1 MTIIPRLAS
10 RTFFRVRVGILL
22 AVLGFVLLWAWRDVR
37 SRRGRNAWDRPLSVA
52 IVLVRHG
59 QLDGNAVG
67 AFRKRIASLESRV
80 TDEFQRYRPGPM
92 HPFVFTFAGPV
103 DVAESP
109 PKASGDG
116 VFDAVKHSW
125 ELWRWTARVDR
136 DAALVTSVF
145 DSRIYVVAR
154 LPVNARQLF
163 IEGESEEGGRIGTV
177 EVELDAS
184 MADFAL
190 FVTAHELFHT
200 VGASDKYD
208 AAGRTL
214 VPEGLAEP
222 ERVPLYPQRF
232 AEVMARNRP
241 LAPGIEEP
249 PADLNELAVGPATAQ
264 EIGWLR

>member
-1 MTIIPRLAS
+1 MTLTPRLAS

-22 AVLGFVLLWAWRDVR
+22 ALLGFVLLWAWRDVR

-52 IVLVRHG
+52 IVLVRHKK
-59 QLDGNAVG
+59 LTDNAVA
-67 AFRKRIASLESRV
+67 AFRERIASLDDRMN
-80 TDEFQRYRPGPM
+80 DEFRRYRPGTI
-92 HPFVFTFAGPV
+92 HPFIFTFAGPV
-103 DVAESP
+103 DVAAGP
-109 PKASGDG
+109 PKASGEG
-116 VFDAVKHSW
+116 VFDAAKQSW
-125 ELWRWTARVDR
+125 ALWRWTSRVDR
-136 DAALVTSVF
+136 DTALDASAF
-145 DSRIYVVAR
+145 DSRIYVAAR
-154 LPVNARQLF
+154 PPVNARQLF
-163 IEGESEEGGRIGTV
+163 IEGESEEGGRVGTV

-222 ERVPLYPQRF
+222 DRQPRYPQMF

-241 LAPGIEEP
+241 LTPDVEEP
-249 PADLNELAVGPATAQ
+249 PANLDELAVGPATAR